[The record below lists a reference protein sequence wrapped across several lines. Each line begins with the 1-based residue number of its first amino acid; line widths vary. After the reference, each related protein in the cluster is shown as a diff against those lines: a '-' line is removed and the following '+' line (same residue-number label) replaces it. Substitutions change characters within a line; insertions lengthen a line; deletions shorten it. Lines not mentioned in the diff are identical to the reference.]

1 MIAFEP
7 PEYADLVHQGNE
19 LMEQKQYRDAVA
31 KYAEAIQMSPSSTV
45 AIYDMGLAL
54 DKLCDPQA
62 EQFYRI
68 AANMGDSNASYNLAY
83 WYYRFNHKANALRYF
98 RHHLRIADEDNHTH
112 YAEQMVK
119 ELELL
124 LPNTLEIIWR
134 NPLSQ
139 WRWPSEQRSG
149 QLNLV
154 S

>member
-31 KYAEAIQMSPSSTV
+31 KYAQAIQMSPSSTV

-98 RHHLRIADEDNHTH
+98 RHHLRIADHDDHTH
-112 YAEQMVK
+112 YAEK
-119 ELELL
+119 WSRSWS
-124 LPNTLEIIWR
+124 NSSRIRWR
-134 NPLSQ
+134 LSGVIHF
-139 WRWPSEQRSG
+139 PSGDGRVSNG
-149 QLNLV
+149 QDN
-154 S
+154 